1 MKHKN
6 KLGTLGVVVCAIVAS
21 AQTATPATSPT
32 GATSTSSTAS
42 PGQSPAATQPLQTTQ
57 TSPATQ
63 PTATQTAQPGPPA
76 KPGQPTQPTALPTDP
91 VAPPPPAS
99 VLVPPQSAMPAA
111 SGTSTS
117 RTSTSQ
123 QGAQAGTVITLDE
136 ALTRARANE
145 PNFAAAVAASRTAA
159 LDRSIARAGLL
170 PSVAYHNQ
178 YLYTQ
183 PNGAVN
189 AAGSTGTQSAPK
201 FIANNSVHEYVSQA
215 IVTEAIGL
223 TQTIAVTRASAVAAI
238 AAAEL
243 EISRRGLV
251 QTVVNLFYF
260 STISQ
265 RKFEILQRAL
275 EEANDFVKQT
285 QQREALREA
294 AHADVLK
301 AQLTTQQRGRDI
313 ADAQLQIA
321 RTRLDLGVL
330 LFPDPRSPYTVTLP
344 TNAPLPSKAAV
355 EAAANTNN
363 PELRGAL
370 AILRERNLGLF
381 SARAAYLPDLVLNYN
396 YGIDSPQFAI
406 NGRDGSTN
414 LGYAASATLDI
425 PVWDWFATQNRV
437 KQARI
442 QRDLA
447 KVILSSTQRSL
458 IAHLEVFY
466 VEAELSNAQIASL
479 DLTVQTA
486 AESLR
491 LTRLRYSSGES
502 TVLEVVDAQN
512 TSTNAE
518 LALADGVVRYQ
529 LALANLQMLTGTI

>member
-6 KLGTLGVVVCAIVAS
+6 KLGTLGVVVCAIAAS
-21 AQTATPATSPT
+21 AQTATPVTSATFPR

-42 PGQSPAATQPLQTTQ
+42 PGQSSAATQPSQTTQ
-57 TSPATQ
+57 TSSATQ
-63 PTATQTAQPGPPA
+63 PTATQTAQPG
-76 KPGQPTQPTALPTDP
+76 QPTLPTDP

-99 VLVPPQSAMPAA
+99 VLLPPPSAMPTA
-111 SGTSTS
+111 SGTATF
-117 RTSTSQ
+117 Q

-145 PNFAAAVAASRTAA
+145 PNFAAAVAASKTAA
-159 LDRSIARAGLL
+159 LDRSIARSALL
-170 PSVAYHNQ
+170 PSVVYHNL

-189 AAGSTGTQSAPK
+189 GAGSTGAQSSPK

-215 IVTEAIGL
+215 TVTEAIGL

-275 EEANDFVKQT
+275 NEANDFVKQT

-301 AQLTTQQRGRDI
+301 ALLTTQQRGRDM
-313 ADAQLQIA
+313 ADAQLQIV

-344 TNAPLPSKAAV
+344 ANAPLPSKAAV
-355 EAAANTNN
+355 EAAANANN
-363 PELRGAL
+363 PELRSAL

-381 SARAAYLPDLVLNYN
+381 SARAAYLPDLLLNYT

-406 NGRDGSTN
+406 HGRDGSTN

-447 KVILSSTQRSL
+447 KVILSSTQRTL
-458 IAHLEVFY
+458 IANLEVFY

-529 LALANLQMLTGTI
+529 LALANLQLLTGTI